1 MSNHDVLA
9 SEVETLRT
17 RVRLLERE
25 IEQQSE
31 QHRTELEAREHHIGV
46 LQEYLR
52 LSRAKRFG
60 ASSEKVTA
68 AQLGLWL
75 FNEAEQWVD
84 AEGTRPEDDEEE
96 NVLVAA
102 HPRRKPGRRPLPPE
116 LPRVEIL
123 HDLPEEEKVCAQGH
137 ALTEI
142 GRDTSEQLEVI
153 PAQIQVIRHVRP
165 RYACPHCKD
174 GVRIAPPPAQ
184 VLPKSQAGP
193 GLLAYVATCKYVDA
207 LPLYRQEQ
215 ILQRYGIELQRATL
229 AHWMVKLGSTVQPLI
244 NLTRDDLLESGF
256 VQCDETRFQVLK
268 EPGKRAQSQ
277 SYLWAQRGEHEGR
290 PILLFDYDP
299 SRSGEVPKRLLA
311 GFEGVLQTD
320 GYEGYP
326 AVVSA
331 QGLVH
336 AGCWAHVRRK
346 FDEALKGQGNPKKK
360 PSGRKAK
367 AGQALAYIRKL
378 YQIDRKLADL
388 SAEERALERRARAAP
403 VIEEL
408 RRWLDATLG
417 DVTPQSLTG
426 KALHY
431 LDKQWPKLVRF
442 LDDGRIPL
450 DTNAVENAIRPFVM
464 GRKNWLFADTVR
476 GAEAS
481 ANLYSLLQSAKA
493 NGHEPF
499 TYLRHVLQRLPTAAT
514 VDDYQALLPHRLSP
528 DDVPPVVNH
537 GDR

>member
-1 MSNHDVLA
+1 VLA
-9 SEVETLRT
+9 SENETLRT
-17 RVRLLERE
+17 RVRLLERQLAE
-25 IEQQSE
+25 LAAKEEEHRSE
-31 QHRTELEAREHHIGV
+31 LAQREDRIRILEEF
-46 LQEYLR
+46 LR

-60 ASSEKVTA
+60 ASSEKA
-68 AQLGLWL
+68 IAEQLGLWL
-75 FNEAEQWVD
+75 FNEAEQWLD
-84 AEGTRPEDDEEE
+84 TEEIGAEEDEDDS
-96 NVLVAA
+96 VLVAA
-102 HPRRKPGRRPLPPE
+102 HPRRKPGRKPLPPE

-123 HDLPEEEKVCAQGH
+123 HDLPEDEKVCAQGH
-137 ALTEI
+137 ALAEI

-153 PAQIQVIRHVRP
+153 PAQLQVIRHVRP
-165 RYACPHCKD
+165 RYACPQCKD
-174 GVRIAPPPAQ
+174 GVRGAPPPPQ
-184 VLPKSQAGP
+184 VIPKGQAGP
-193 GLLAYVATCKYVDA
+193 GLLAYVATSKYVDA
-207 LPLYRQEQ
+207 VPLYRQEQ
-215 ILQRYGIELQRATL
+215 ILQRYGIDLARASL
-229 AHWMVKLGSTVQPLI
+229 VHWMVKLGAAVQPLL
-244 NLTRDDLLESGF
+244 NLMRDDLLDSGF

-290 PILLFDYDP
+290 SILLFDYDP

-346 FDEALKGQGNPKKK
+346 FDEALKGQGNPKNK

-367 AGQALAYIRKL
+367 AGQALSYIRKL
-378 YQIDRKLADL
+378 YQIDRKLAGLDP
-388 SAEERALERRARAAP
+388 EERARERRCRAGP
-403 VIEEL
+403 VLEEL
-408 RRWLDATLG
+408 REWLDANLG
-417 DVTPQSLTG
+417 EVTPQSLTG

-442 LDDGRIPL
+442 LEDGRIPL

-476 GAEAS
+476 GAESS

-499 TYLRHVLQRLPTAAT
+499 AYLRHVLQRLPVAETA
-514 VDDYQALLPHRLSP
+514 DDYQALLPHRLAP